1 MKIKRFLT
9 RLAAVLAGLLLLA
22 GCLCA
27 LAETFFR
34 VPFTAWAGRALSA
47 ETPLGML
54 LTLVLVLLLGLVSV
68 GCVMHALPGRKQRSS
83 GFVMQKAE
91 NGTIGVA
98 IKSIEGM
105 VKHCISLYDVIADA
119 DISVAEKR
127 DGLAILLN
135 VQEAA
140 GVNIPLMVGALQKQI
155 RQHVM
160 DCTGVEV
167 REVRVLVENCDASA
181 VGSPYAVPPVA
192 AVPALVPVQAE
203 EAAPVQAAAETPVAA
218 AEEVPQSHEAAEAA
232 EETETPFVQ
241 PEAALPEEKV
251 AQEIPAEPVAAV
263 APVIPPMPELPE
275 EEDDRPLHQ
284 RIFGTEEQPAIVP
297 APPELMLPPVEAAE
311 EPVMESEPVL
321 PQDEAAEEP
330 VMESEPVLAE
340 LVDEDAVTQVA
351 QVMAYDSMLQLQPA
365 YEDAAQED
373 ACPNPDEELPEQ
385 L

>member
-1 MKIKRFLT
+1 MKIKRFFT

-47 ETPLGML
+47 ATPLGML
-54 LTLVLVLLLGLVSV
+54 LTLVLVLLLGLVGV

-105 VKHCISLYDVIADA
+105 VKHCISLYDVIDDA
-119 DISVAEKR
+119 EISVVEKR

-140 GVNIPLMVGALQKQI
+140 GVNIPVMVGALQKQI

-167 REVRVLVENCDASA
+167 REVRVLVENCDTSA
-181 VGSPYAVPPVA
+181 AGSPYAVPPVA
-192 AVPALVPVQAE
+192 AVPVLAPVQAE
-203 EAAPVQAAAETPVAA
+203 EAAPVQAAAEMPAVVTEEIPLYPDVTET
-218 AEEVPQSHEAAEAA
+218 AEEAPFVLPETDQQAEEAA
-232 EETETPFVQ
+232 P
-241 PEAALPEEKV
+241 
-251 AQEIPAEPVAAV
+251 EIPAEPVAAV
-263 APVIPPMPELPE
+263 APAVIPTLPELPE

-297 APPELMLPPVEAAE
+297 APPELVAPPVEAAE
-311 EPVMESEPVL
+311 EPLPEPVL
-321 PQDEAAEEP
+321 PQTEAEETP
-330 VMESEPVLAE
+330 VLESEPVLAE

-351 QVMAYDSMLQLQPA
+351 QVMAYDGMLQMQSAYAEKVPA
-365 YEDAAQED
+365 EDEPVMNPED
-373 ACPNPDEELPEQ
+373 ELYGQ
-385 L
+385 F

>member
-192 AVPALVPVQAE
+192 AVPTLVPVQAE

-241 PEAALPEEKV
+241 PEAALPEEEA

-263 APVIPPMPELPE
+263 APFIPPMPELPE

-311 EPVMESEPVL
+311 EPLPEPVL
-321 PQDEAAEEP
+321 PQEEAAEEP

-365 YEDAAQED
+365 YEDAAKEE